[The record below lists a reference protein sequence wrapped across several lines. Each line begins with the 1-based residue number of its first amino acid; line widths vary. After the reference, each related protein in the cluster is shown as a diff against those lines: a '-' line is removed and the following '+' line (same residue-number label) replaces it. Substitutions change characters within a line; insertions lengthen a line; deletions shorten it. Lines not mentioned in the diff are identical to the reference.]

1 MKDINISDNIVI
13 SSKLDEYILKGLE
26 EGIEIKNNE
35 NSNKVDNIKNNK
47 RKYLKV
53 AMLVSIVSGATIT
66 GVYAVDKI
74 IDYFKYNK
82 DSIYKYEEEKMQQ
95 YVQVVNKSK
104 KHDGVE
110 FRLDTVVADDSY
122 IIVNYTVISDKKIS
136 ELKNGEELQKNIS
149 MANPFVRLLK
159 GSKEVFDGGNM
170 ESEATF
176 VSDYELKGMTRFRVG
191 KYDIK
196 DKTAL
201 TVDTWEVFGIEKDW
215 SINFELDKK
224 STDKI
229 SYKYNVDKSQTIIS
243 NMEHKGN
250 TIEVKNKFTVDNI
263 TLAPMGNTI
272 TITEEVDSLEM
283 ESLPYIGDRFVLL
296 DEENNQLD
304 VLINGVSVPDKPN
317 KPITSSY
324 EFLLSNPNTKYIKVI
339 PYEYENQTE
348 NKLLDSKE
356 INKLPMEFKISEH
369 GYITIDSFEINEDRI
384 KYSYKKKGIIPHL
397 SDLVFCDENGEVLFF
412 ENSYSKK
419 SVDRENNKVDVII
432 NLETNKDKSIA
443 KKIKEVTLF
452 SDSGLKLMNDNA
464 IKIKLKN

>member
-1 MKDINISDNIVI
+1 MKDIKISDNIEI
-13 SSKLDEYILKGLE
+13 SNKLDEYILKGLE
-26 EGIEIKNNE
+26 DGIKIKNSG
-35 NSNKVDNIKNNK
+35 NSSNVDNRKNNK
-47 RKYLKV
+47 IKYLKT
-53 AMLVSIVSGATIT
+53 AMLVSILSGATIT
-66 GVYAVDKI
+66 GVYAVDKA

-136 ELKNGEELQKNIS
+136 ELKNGEELQKNVS

-159 GSKEVFDGGNM
+159 GSKEVFDDGNM

-176 VSDYELKGMTRFRVG
+176 VSDYELKGMMRFRVG

-196 DKTAL
+196 DKTEL

-229 SYKYNVDKSQTIIS
+229 SHKYNVDKSQTIIS
-243 NMEHKGN
+243 NIEHKGN
-250 TIEVKNKFTVDNI
+250 TIEIKNKFTVDNI

-283 ESLPYIGDRFVLL
+283 ESLPYIGDKFVLL
-296 DEENNQLD
+296 DDENNQLD

-324 EFLLSNPNTKYIKVI
+324 EFLLSNPNTKYITVV
-339 PYEYENQTE
+339 PYGYENQTE
-348 NKLLDSKE
+348 NKLLGSKE
-356 INKLPMEFKISEH
+356 INDLPIDFKISKY
-369 GYITIDSFEINEDRI
+369 GNVKIDSLEITDDRV
-384 KYSYKKKGIIPHL
+384 KYSYTKEGIIPYL
-397 SDLVFCDENGEVLFF
+397 SDLVFCDENGEVLLF
-412 ENSYSKK
+412 EDSYSKK
-419 SVDRENNKVDVII
+419 SVDRENNRVDVII
-432 NLETNKDKSIA
+432 NLESNKDKSIA
-443 KKIKEVTLF
+443 KKIKKVTLY
-452 SDSGLKLMNDNA
+452 SDNGLKLMNDNA
-464 IKIKLKN
+464 IQIELKN